1 MSGIGSSGTFARR
14 GRNHE
19 TLWWT
24 TSAIGVVGVAA
35 SSIFILAPG
44 VSATPSGKVTI
55 CHATASQSNP
65 YTANTVDTSSVN
77 ETGNKFLN
85 GHGTHTGPVF
95 EPGVTSKWG
104 DIIPPFTDE
113 ASGVS
118 FPGMNWTSAGQQ
130 IWSQGCRYIV
140 QPTPTPTE
148 TQTESPTPTPTQTQ
162 TESPTPTPTE
172 TQTESPSPTPTPT
185 PTQTQ
190 TESPTPTPT
199 PPLTP
204 IITEPPVTTTPPAPT
219 TTPPDIIV
227 TPPVIPPDPLEPT
240 ETVVPPVETGNPSP
254 PVDNSQPP
262 TGPEPGNPETP
273 GTNPV
278 NNPGSNPG
286 GIFPIAVDAGE
297 GPAGLAGNK
306 PAWLWLIPAGFLA
319 LASRSAWLL
328 GTRR

>member
-113 ASGVS
+113 ASGLS

-148 TQTESPTPTPTQTQ
+148 TQTESPTPSPT
-162 TESPTPTPTE
+162 PTPTPTE
-172 TQTESPSPTPTPT
+172 TQTESP
-185 PTQTQ
+185 
-190 TESPTPTPT
+190 SPTPTPT

-227 TPPVIPPDPLEPT
+227 TPPVMPTDPVEPT

-262 TGPEPGNPETP
+262 TDPEPGNPETP
-273 GTNPV
+273 GTNPG

-286 GIFPIAVDAGE
+286 GTFPIAVDAGE
-297 GPAGLAGNK
+297 GPAGIAGSK

-328 GTRR
+328 STRR